1 MESLCNTA
9 SGKGIAVLGFDF
21 KKDTTDTRESPSI
34 DVCRDLLQEQAQ
46 LAIYDPKV
54 LAEQVHADLQPAE
67 GSGGEIEICSDPYQ
81 AAVGAQVVAVM
92 TEWDDFRD
100 LDYQRIYDSM
110 LKPALIFD
118 GRNILDLEP
127 LREMGFKAEGIGK
140 G

>member
-1 MESLCNTA
+1 
-9 SGKGIAVLGFDF
+9 
-21 KKDTTDTRESPSI
+21 
-34 DVCRDLLQEQAQ
+34 VCRDLLQEQAQ

-54 LAEQVHADLQPAE
+54 PAEQVHADLQPAE
-67 GSGGEIEICSDPYQ
+67 GIGGEIEICSDPYQ
-81 AAVGAQVVAVM
+81 AAAGAQVVAVM
-92 TEWDDFRD
+92 TEWDEFRD